1 MPRGTGGISQREH
14 LTQDAPPALRFTVT
28 LSTSRVVN
36 VRVAR
41 FLCVVARLAGIRR
54 LGTGEL
60 GMRDGVQPVP
70 LLSYVCVVCQS
81 ACPSNFSAHLY
92 FRLSV

>member
-1 MPRGTGGISQREH
+1 MPFGTGGISQREH
-14 LTQDAPPALRFTVT
+14 PTQDAPPALRFTVT

-41 FLCVVARLAGIRR
+41 FLCVGARLEGMRR
-54 LGTGEL
+54 LGPGGT
-60 GMRDGVQPVP
+60 RDEGWGTARSSA
-70 LLSYVCVVCQS
+70 LVCLCCVSVSMS
-81 ACPSNFSAHLY
+81 AHFPAHLY